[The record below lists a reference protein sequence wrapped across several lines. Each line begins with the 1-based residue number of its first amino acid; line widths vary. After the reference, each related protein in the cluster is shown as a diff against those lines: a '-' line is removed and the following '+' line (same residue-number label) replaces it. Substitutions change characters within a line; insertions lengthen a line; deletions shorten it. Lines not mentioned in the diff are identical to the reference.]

1 MAHNPFAC
9 LQVPE
14 LDDDMLNDDSGDPM
28 IEEDAADRKERLRKQ
43 KDAEAAARLK
53 LMSQPLQRGLP
64 RPNHKQLKVHSSV
77 VDSMSELEKAGALV
91 EAEIAAIIA
100 YEAGAYPVKGKP
112 KKKEKLPPRD
122 DFSRADLESASLL
135 ILEETMEGKQE
146 EIDPQRFARV
156 LEEVADDVVQMG
168 AEGGHVALSGLGSDA
183 VAAEALQAQ
192 FLSLRERVAK
202 AAKKA
207 EKAQKRAEIL
217 TTGLEAR
224 AKALIG
230 SIGDC
235 YYEIDETAASLGG
248 FEAAREREQ
257 EALPRR
263 LARLEAAVSEQAA
276 REKTLQERYAELQ
289 REYHA
294 LTAGGS

>member
-1 MAHNPFAC
+1 M
-9 LQVPE
+9 PE
-14 LDDDMLNDDSGDPM
+14 LDDDMLTDDSSEPM

-43 KDAEAAARLK
+43 KEAEAAARLK

-64 RPNHKQLKVHSSV
+64 RPNHKQLKVHANTI
-77 VDSMSELEKAGALV
+77 DSMSDVEKAGAMV
-91 EAEIAAIIA
+91 EAEMAAIIA

-122 DFSRADLESASLL
+122 EFSRDKIESASLM
-135 ILEETMEGKQE
+135 ILEETLESKQDQ
-146 EIDPQRFARV
+146 IDPQRFARI
-156 LEEVADDVVQMG
+156 LEEVADDVVKMG
-168 AEGGHVALSGLGSDA
+168 AEGEHAALSGAGSDA
-183 VAAEALQAQ
+183 AASAALQAQ

-217 TTGLEAR
+217 TAGLEAR
-224 AKALIG
+224 AKTLIG

-235 YYEIDETAASLGG
+235 YYEIDESAASLGG
-248 FEAAREREQ
+248 FEAAREREK

-263 LARLEAAVSEQAA
+263 LARMETAVAEQVA
-276 REKTLQERYAELQ
+276 REKALQERYAELQ
-289 REYHA
+289 REYQA
-294 LTAGGS
+294 LSAGGS